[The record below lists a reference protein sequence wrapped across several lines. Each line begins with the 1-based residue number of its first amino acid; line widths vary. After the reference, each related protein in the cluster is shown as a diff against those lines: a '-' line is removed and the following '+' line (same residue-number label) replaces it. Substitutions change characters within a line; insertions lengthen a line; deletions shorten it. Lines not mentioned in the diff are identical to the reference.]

1 MNIEVKVIEILNED
15 GTVKRT
21 ETYKNLQEIA
31 KQYSISYHQVRSIL
45 NDDYKN
51 KRNIQAMTKKQLIKQ
66 MRVYDNP
73 ESKLIINLK
82 KQLQ

>member
-1 MNIEVKVIEILNED
+1 MNKYLVEILNED

-21 ETYKNLQEIA
+21 ETFKNLQEIA

-51 KRNIQAMTKKQLIKQ
+51 KRNIQAMTKQLIKQ

-73 ESKLIINLK
+73 EAQVKIN
-82 KQLQ
+82 